1 MGAKSFREV
10 NENNWDDF
18 VRLFESKG
26 GPSYC
31 WCMAWRPLPGDR
43 AAANNAQ
50 RKKAISATVKA
61 GTPIGILAYDGDR
74 PVGWCSIAPRETYR
88 PLSGDEYDGIEAG
101 EVWSLV
107 CFFVPRELRGEG
119 IGKQLL
125 DAAVK
130 TARKRGAK
138 IVEAYPVDADSPS
151 YRFMGFVSNF
161 ERAGFSETKLAGKRR
176 HVMHLNLGRG

>member
-1 MGAKSFREV
+1 MPHLNFREV
-10 NENNWDDF
+10 DSSNWGDF
-18 VRLFESKG
+18 AKLFESKG

-43 AAANNAQ
+43 NQATNAD
-50 RKKAISATVKA
+50 RKNAIERTVEA
-61 GTPIGILAYDGDR
+61 GTPIGILAYDGDQ

-88 PLSGDEYDGIEAG
+88 PLGGDEYEGTQDS

-107 CFFVPRELRGEG
+107 CFYVPRELRGAG

-125 DAAVK
+125 AAAVK
-130 TARKRGAK
+130 TAKQRGVK
-138 IVEAYPVDADSPS
+138 VVEAYPVDADSPS

-161 ERAGFSETKLAGKRR
+161 ERAGFTETKRAGKRR
-176 HVMHLNLGRG
+176 HVMHVVI